1 MKIDLIINYC
11 IMAESVACNFINT
24 PVYEAIA
31 SWIET
36 ASLPI
41 VLLGAKGVG
50 KTTTLIMLHESC
62 KRPKHYFDLSSD
74 HDVVRL
80 SEKLKTISP
89 LSGNEEKEYPVW
101 LFVDNIHE
109 MVNYTCLNDLIRM
122 YVKGWT
128 QYRNRGRLV
137 CAVSRYGLVGL
148 LKKFRINYSD
158 LNTQVVNP
166 TEEVAWSLLRRVCCG
181 TNV

>member
-1 MKIDLIINYC
+1 
-11 IMAESVACNFINT
+11 MAESVACNFINI

-41 VLLGAKGVG
+41 VLLGAKGVE

-62 KRPKHYFDLSSD
+62 KRPKHYF
-74 HDVVRL
+74 
-80 SEKLKTISP
+80 
-89 LSGNEEKEYPVW
+89 
-101 LFVDNIHE
+101 
-109 MVNYTCLNDLIRM
+109 
-122 YVKGWT
+122 
-128 QYRNRGRLV
+128 YRNRGRLV

-166 TEEVAWSLLRRVCCG
+166 TEEVAWSLLRRSNNEMISDPANERMLSTSIFPLMFPFG
-181 TNV
+181 TKRLNYSSKSTSKVKAMFADTFLKHSYFRTLLV